1 MYLDVEFVTSFCE
14 QTHTRNQTIM
24 GGRLSMPRGPA
35 GTTELSRPTSSRRQ
49 MPFNS
54 RTIIA
59 PAAAF
64 TMACILFVY
73 TRTSIR
79 AAKANAQRHRD
90 ADSGGEGLDLLAE
103 SRRRHGRV
111 DRLDQRGTLS
121 ELAHGAREQFLG
133 SSDKT
138 QQPQQKL
145 KGRSPISESEEKL
158 RAAMGKKSDGSG
170 T

>member
-1 MYLDVEFVTSFCE
+1 
-14 QTHTRNQTIM
+14 M
-24 GGRLSMPRGPA
+24 GGRLSVPKGPA
-35 GTTELSRPTSSRRQ
+35 GSTEISHLKASPRRR

-54 RTIIA
+54 RTTMA

-79 AAKANAQRHRD
+79 AAKANAQKHRD

-103 SRRRHGRV
+103 SRRRHGRA
-111 DRLDQRGTLS
+111 DKLDQGAGTLS
-121 ELAHGAREQFLG
+121 ELLHGAREQFLG
-133 SSDKT
+133 PAQSK
-138 QQPQQKL
+138 PPEKL
-145 KGRSPISESEEKL
+145 KGRSPISENEEKL
-158 RAAMGKKSDGSG
+158 RAAMGKKSD

>member
-1 MYLDVEFVTSFCE
+1 
-14 QTHTRNQTIM
+14 M
-24 GGRLSMPRGPA
+24 GGRLSVPKGPA
-35 GTTELSRPTSSRRQ
+35 GTTEMSRPASPYPRRK

-64 TMACILFVY
+64 TMACLLFVY

-90 ADSGGEGLDLLAE
+90 ADSAGEGLDLLAE
-103 SRRRHGRV
+103 SRRRHGRAE
-111 DRLDQRGTLS
+111 RLDQGTSTLS

-133 SSDKT
+133 SNKSAAR
-138 QQPQQKL
+138 PEKL
-145 KGRSPISESEEKL
+145 KGRSPISENEEKL
-158 RAAMGKKSDGSG
+158 RAAMGKKTDDSEP
-170 T
+170 

>member
-1 MYLDVEFVTSFCE
+1 
-14 QTHTRNQTIM
+14 M
-24 GGRLSMPRGPA
+24 GGRLSVPKGPA
-35 GTTELSRPTSSRRQ
+35 GTTEMSRPASPYPRRK

-64 TMACILFVY
+64 TMACLLFVY

-103 SRRRHGRV
+103 SRRRHGRGEK
-111 DRLDQRGTLS
+111 LDQGGSTLS
-121 ELAHGAREQFLG
+121 ELTHGAREQFLG
-133 SSDKT
+133 PSKSVT
-138 QQPQQKL
+138 HPEKL
-145 KGRSPISESEEKL
+145 KGRSPISENEEKL
-158 RAAMGKKSDGSG
+158 RAAMGKKSDDAES
-170 T
+170 

>member
-1 MYLDVEFVTSFCE
+1 
-14 QTHTRNQTIM
+14 
-24 GGRLSMPRGPA
+24 
-35 GTTELSRPTSSRRQ
+35 
-49 MPFNS
+49 
-54 RTIIA
+54 
-59 PAAAF
+59 
-64 TMACILFVY
+64 MACLLFVY

-103 SRRRHGRV
+103 SRRRHGRGEK
-111 DRLDQRGTLS
+111 LDQSSTIS

-133 SSDKT
+133 TSQKS
-138 QQPQQKL
+138 PEKL

-158 RAAMGKKSDGSG
+158 KAAMGKRNNDSQ